1 MKLGFYY
8 HIPCYDNDGCLF
20 LPGYLGVFLDE
31 LAKNVE
37 QLILIM
43 HNATSKEIRDAD
55 YQLMAKNVKLI
66 NLGAKTAAWHRT
78 FFPKSILRQHLKD
91 IGNCD
96 ALLVRCPSP
105 LAVSFFRFVKT
116 SKVFFLVVGDYDEA
130 ANQLKDLNL
139 KSLVLN
145 RYLKYVDNRLLRV
158 IKDVDTFV
166 NSTLLFSKYK
176 DKAKSLQL
184 IKTTTLREDDF
195 FQRDIM
201 PLKKPIQLL
210 YTGRIEFTKGL
221 TELVEAVKL
230 LTDHKLDVHLNIVGW
245 EANETK
251 TYERELLQLAKFRGI
266 EDKLTF
272 HGKKKVG
279 QELNAMYRK
288 SDIYVIPSYHEG
300 FPRTIWEAMANSVP
314 VIATKVGAIPEYLED
329 RSSAILIEPKNV
341 NSLFEAIELLIN
353 SFELRSKLVKTGFQL
368 AKECSLPKQTK
379 MIVSKI
385 ERFYE

>member
-8 HIPCYDNDGCLF
+8 HIPCYDNGGCLF

-43 HNATSKEIRDAD
+43 HEATDKEIRDAD
-55 YQLMAKNVKLI
+55 YQLMATNVRFI
-66 NLGAKTAAWHRT
+66 NLGPKTAAWHRT
-78 FFPKSILRQHLKD
+78 FFPKSILKKHLKD

-96 ALLVRCPSP
+96 AILVRCPSP
-105 LAVSFFRFVKT
+105 LAVSFFKLVKT
-116 SKVFFLVVGDYDEA
+116 TKIFFLVVGDYDEA
-130 ANQLKDLNL
+130 ANQLTTINL

-145 RYLKYVDNRLLRV
+145 RYLKYVDSKLLRV

-166 NSTLLFSKYK
+166 NSTLLFSKYS

-195 FQRDIM
+195 FQKDPG
-201 PLKKPIQLL
+201 PLTKTIQLL

-230 LTDHKLDVHLNIVGW
+230 LADLKLDVHLNIVGW

-251 TYERELLQLAKFRGI
+251 TYEKQLLQLAKFRGI

-300 FPRTIWEAMANSVP
+300 FPRTIWEAMANSLP

-329 RSSAILIEPKNV
+329 KSSAILIEPKNV
-341 NSLFEAIELLIN
+341 NSIFEAINLLIN
-353 SFELRSKLVKTGFQL
+353 SSELRSRLIKTGYQL

-385 ERFYE
+385 ESFYE